1 MKVSIITPN
10 NTLFEQSDV
19 KSVILPGK
27 DGKFELLEN
36 HAPII
41 ATLGEGEV
49 VVRNNSTT
57 EKIKIKNGLVECLKN
72 NVSILVED

>member
-10 NTLFEQSDV
+10 NTLFQGEDI

-27 DGKFELLEN
+27 EGKFELLEN

-41 ATLGEGEV
+41 ATLNEGEIV
-49 VVRNNSTT
+49 IKGSAGT
-57 EKIKIKNGLVECLKN
+57 EKINIKNGLVECLKN
-72 NVSILVED
+72 NVSILVEN

>member
-1 MKVSIITPN
+1 MKVAIITPN
-10 NTLFEQSDV
+10 NTLFEGKEIQ
-19 KSVILPGK
+19 SVILPGK

-41 ATLGEGEV
+41 ATLKEGEIV
-49 VVRNNSTT
+49 IRSSAST

-72 NVSILVED
+72 EVSILVED

>member
-1 MKVSIITPN
+1 MNVAIITPN
-10 NTLFEQSDV
+10 NTLFEGKEIQ
-19 KSVILPGK
+19 SVILPGK

-41 ATLGEGEV
+41 AALKEGEIV
-49 VVRNNSTT
+49 IRSSAST

-72 NVSILVED
+72 EVSILVED

>member
-1 MKVSIITPN
+1 MNVAIITPN
-10 NTLFEQSDV
+10 NTLFEGKEIQ
-19 KSVILPGK
+19 SVILPGK

-41 ATLGEGEV
+41 AALKEGEIV
-49 VVRNNSTT
+49 IRSGAST

-72 NVSILVED
+72 EVSILVED

>member
-1 MKVSIITPN
+1 VKVAIITPN
-10 NTLFEQSDV
+10 NTLFEGNEIQ
-19 KSVILPGK
+19 SVILPGK

-41 ATLGEGEV
+41 ATLKEGEIV
-49 VVRNNSTT
+49 IRSSVST

-72 NVSILVED
+72 EVSILVED

>member
-1 MKVSIITPN
+1 MKVAIITPN
-10 NTLFEQSDV
+10 NTLFEGNEIQ
-19 KSVILPGK
+19 SVILPGK

-41 ATLGEGEV
+41 ATLKEGEIV
-49 VVRNNSTT
+49 IRSSVST

-72 NVSILVED
+72 EVSILVED

>member
-1 MKVSIITPN
+1 MNVSIITPN
-10 NTLFEQSDV
+10 NTLFEGKEIQ
-19 KSVILPGK
+19 SVILPGK

-41 ATLGEGEV
+41 AALKEGEIV
-49 VVRNNSTT
+49 IRSSGST

-72 NVSILVED
+72 EVSILVED